1 MSVQPVHKHDTG
13 IPLDAR
19 ETFRGAPIWC
29 QPILTCISGRPL
41 AGSAPLFTLSP
52 LAAIVIDLVKY
63 GVGVVTAALFWQA
76 GGAWYSG
83 MILSWILTVNAT
95 RSLTSDAHYA
105 GHGSVT
111 GNQRLDKVI
120 GDLLSL
126 IALAPNMDDYAL
138 PHNRGHHGRFGI
150 GSTQDPDIGLIQI
163 MGVEM
168 GRPLGYYK
176 LRHAMVLISPRYY
189 VVYTS
194 LRLRSTFIT
203 APYWRMVA
211 AFFLWGS
218 VAMSAYLTGYVTET
232 LVALVVPL
240 VWLYAA
246 SAALQFPSEHK
257 WLAPQ
262 AENEARGAY
271 LLRVSH
277 GRFFLVPAPETNWG
291 WPLWAIKML
300 PMLFNR
306 FFVCVSILPAHDYH
320 HRNAG
325 CKAWPMEPWLRQGE
339 IDRGAK
345 YTDYYGLRAPT
356 NAQFEVWAQTPPA
369 SVPKS
374 FSFLSLI
381 LTYLSPTKSKGCS
394 DADAT
399 T

>member
-1 MSVQPVHKHDTG
+1 MSLQSVHEHNTG

-19 ETFRGAPIWC
+19 ETFRGAPAWC

-41 AGSAPLFTLSP
+41 AGSAPLFTLRP
-52 LAAIVIDLVKY
+52 FAAIAIDLVKY

-76 GGAWYSG
+76 GGAWYAA

-111 GNQRLDKVI
+111 GHKRLDKII

-138 PHNRGHHGRFGI
+138 PHNRGHHGRIGI
-150 GSTQDPDIGLIQI
+150 GSSADPDIGLIRV
-163 MGVEM
+163 MGIEM
-168 GRPLGYYK
+168 GRSLGYYR
-176 LRHAMVLISPRYY
+176 LRHALVLISPRYY
-189 VVYTS
+189 AVYTL
-194 LRLRSTFIT
+194 LRLKSTFIT
-203 APYWRMVA
+203 APYWRMIV
-211 AFFLWGS
+211 AFFLWGG
-218 VAMSAYLTGYVTET
+218 VAITAYLTGLVTET

-240 VWLYAA
+240 VWLYAV

-262 AENEARGAY
+262 GEDETRGAY

-277 GRFFLVPAPETNWG
+277 GRFFLVPAPDTKLG
-291 WPLWAIKML
+291 WPLWAFKML
-300 PMLFNR
+300 PMLFGR

-325 CKAWPMEPWLRQGE
+325 CKTWPMEPWLRQSE
-339 IDRGAK
+339 IDRGAR

-356 NAQFEVWAQTPPA
+356 HAQFEIWTQTPNA
-369 SVPKS
+369 SMPQP

-381 LTYLSPTKSKGCS
+381 LTHLSPKKIEGCS
-394 DADAT
+394 DVDVPT
-399 T
+399 